1 MTEQSIRVLIVDDES
16 LARQGLRLRLQ
27 NHADVDVIGECPNG
41 LDAVAKIPEL
51 RPDVVF
57 LDIQMPELNGFQV
70 IQKLREAD
78 YPLPLFIFV
87 TAYDTYAIKAF
98 DIHALDYVLKPID
111 DVRLE
116 QALQRVRA
124 TLSQHQSESTTNK
137 LANLVAD
144 LTGDDC
150 EDILRKLAAG
160 EPVAASPYPD
170 VLSIKD
176 GSEVSR
182 VPVVDIQWVDAA
194 GDYMCVHAKEGMHI
208 MRKTMKEL
216 EQSLDPK
223 TFIRVH
229 RSALVNINFVKKLVS
244 HVSGEYHLILHNAT
258 ELKVSRSH
266 RDRVKAAMDL

>member
-1 MTEQSIRVLIVDDES
+1 MKNNTIRVLIVDDEP
-16 LARQGLRLRLQ
+16 LARQGLKLRLQ
-27 NHADVDVIGECPNG
+27 AHNDVEIVGECSNG
-41 LDAVAKIPEL
+41 LEAVTTIPQQK
-51 RPDVVF
+51 PDLIF

-70 IQKLREAD
+70 IHKLRELKQAM
-78 YPLPLFIFV
+78 PLIVFV

-111 DVRLE
+111 DIRLE
-116 QALQRVRA
+116 QALSRVRRYIN
-124 TLSQHQSESTTNK
+124 TQQSESHTDK
-137 LANLVAD
+137 LVNLVAD

-150 EDILRKLAAG
+150 EEILRKLAAG
-160 EPVAASPYPD
+160 EPVETSPYPD

-176 GSEVSR
+176 GSEVTR

-194 GDYMCVHAKEGMHI
+194 GDYMCVHAQEGMHI

-216 EQSLDPK
+216 EKVLNPK

-229 RSALVNINFVKKLVS
+229 RSAIVNINFVKKLVS
-244 HVSGEYHLILHNAT
+244 HVSGEYHLILHNDT

-266 RDRVKAAMDL
+266 RDRVKAAMHL

>member
-1 MTEQSIRVLIVDDES
+1 MKNNTIRVLIVDDEP
-16 LARQGLRLRLQ
+16 LARQGLKLRLQ
-27 NHADVDVIGECPNG
+27 AHNDVEIVGECSNG
-41 LDAVAKIPEL
+41 LEAVTTIPQQK
-51 RPDVVF
+51 PDLIF

-70 IQKLREAD
+70 IHKLRELKQEM
-78 YPLPLFIFV
+78 PLIVFV

-111 DVRLE
+111 DIRLE
-116 QALQRVRA
+116 QALSRVRRYIN
-124 TLSQHQSESTTNK
+124 TQQSESHTDK
-137 LANLVAD
+137 LVNLVAD

-150 EDILRKLAAG
+150 EEILRKLAAG
-160 EPVAASPYPD
+160 EPVETSPYPD

-176 GSEVSR
+176 GSEVTR

-194 GDYMCVHAKEGMHI
+194 GDYMCVHAQEGMHI

-216 EQSLDPK
+216 EKVLNPK

-229 RSALVNINFVKKLVS
+229 RSAIVNINFVKKLVS
-244 HVSGEYHLILHNAT
+244 HVSGEYHLILHNDT

-266 RDRVKAAMDL
+266 RDRVKAAMHL